1 MYKHLDSRYEIPL
14 RLLLILNLEI
24 IFPLKILIYLI
35 NEEKIETLS
44 NLETGSVTIFILFWI
59 FISYLRG
66 RYSHLKIRNS
76 FKIQKNKKA

>member
-24 IFPLKILIYLI
+24 IFLLKILIYLI

-44 NLETGSVTIFILFWI
+44 NLETGSVTFSFY
-59 FISYLRG
+59 FGYL
-66 RYSHLKIRNS
+66 LVI
-76 FKIQKNKKA
+76 